1 MNFGAIFGL
10 IILPTLIILTALI
23 LSIVLKEE
31 GE

>member
-1 MNFGAIFGL
+1 MNFGAVFGL
-10 IILPTLIILTALI
+10 IIFPLLIILTALI

>member
-10 IILPTLIILTALI
+10 IILPIGIILTALI
-23 LSIVLKEE
+23 LSIILKEE

>member
-1 MNFGAIFGL
+1 MSLGAIFGL
-10 IILPTLIILTALI
+10 IILPIGIILTALI

>member
-10 IILPTLIILTALI
+10 VILPALIIITALI